1 MSFVLA
7 LCGAKVDDYI
17 ELWLDARRISIEHEP
32 LTCAGAK
39 VWRSTSRKSKAGAS
53 PPSMPI
59 QAPLLNSSW
68 ATRLLRRSY
77 GLGSDGL
84 PLWDGMTS
92 ILVRQARP
100 DEEAKWRASRAKA
113 IRHGDVESEDHAKS
127 RSGGYAAGASEISAD
142 KIIGALAA
150 T

>member
-1 MSFVLA
+1 MAIYVAEIKGRGIVAFHADTGPHAELFVRDPAFCDDLMVLA
-7 LCGAKVDDYI
+7 
-17 ELWLDARRISIEHEP
+17 S
-32 LTCAGAK
+32 
-39 VWRSTSRKSKAGAS
+39 
-53 PPSMPI
+53 
-59 QAPLLNSSW
+59 N
-68 ATRLLRRSY
+68 
-77 GLGSDGL
+77 GL

-127 RSGGYAAGASEISAD
+127 RSGGYAAAGASEISAD
-142 KIIGALAA
+142 KIIRALAS

>member
-1 MSFVLA
+1 MILGKRHTFRIAAIYVAEIKGGGIAAFHADTGPLAELFVRDPAFCDDLMVLA
-7 LCGAKVDDYI
+7 
-17 ELWLDARRISIEHEP
+17 
-32 LTCAGAK
+32 
-39 VWRSTSRKSKAGAS
+39 
-53 PPSMPI
+53 
-59 QAPLLNSSW
+59 
-68 ATRLLRRSY
+68 
-77 GLGSDGL
+77 SDGL